1 MGSDSMDVRRRVLVG
16 GRVQGVGYRESCRRQ
31 AERLGVAG
39 WVRNCADGTV
49 EAVFEGPTTAVDA
62 VVDWCRKGP
71 RWAAVRSLQVSEQDP
86 EGLAGFH
93 VR

>member
-1 MGSDSMDVRRRVLVG
+1 MDVRRRVVVG

-31 AERLGVAG
+31 AERLGLSG

-49 EAVFEGPTTAVDA
+49 EAVFEGAADAVDTAVA
-62 VVDWCRKGP
+62 WCREGP
-71 RWAAVRSLQVSEQDP
+71 RWAAVRSFGAYEEDP
-86 EGLAGFH
+86 EGLSGFR

>member
-1 MGSDSMDVRRRVLVG
+1 MEIRRRVVVG

-49 EAVFEGPTTAVDA
+49 EAVFEGRAEAVDA
-62 VVDWCRKGP
+62 VVAWCREGP
-71 RWAAVRSLQVSEQDP
+71 RWAAVRSVSVSDQDP
-86 EGLAGFH
+86 EGLAGFL

>member
-1 MGSDSMDVRRRVLVG
+1 MDIRRRVVVG

-31 AERLGVAG
+31 AERLGVSG

-49 EAVFEGPTTAVDA
+49 EAVFEGPNPAVDA
-62 VVDWCRKGP
+62 AVEWCRKGP
-71 RWAAVRSLQVSEQDP
+71 RWAAVRSLHVSEQDP